1 MRVVRD
7 WQKLKEKRLSAKD
20 SDAAANGAKPN

>member
-20 SDAAANGAKPN
+20 SEPTAGGKPN